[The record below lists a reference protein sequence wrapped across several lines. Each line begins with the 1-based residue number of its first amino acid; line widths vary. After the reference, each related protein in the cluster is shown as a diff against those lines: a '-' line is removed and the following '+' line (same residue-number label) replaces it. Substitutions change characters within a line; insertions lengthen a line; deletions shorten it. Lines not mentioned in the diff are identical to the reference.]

1 MIQWVQIVAVLLPLT
16 TYVWKSVNCLQ
27 SQIINV
33 YVDAVVLRFWCKNH
47 PSYGLCI
54 GKWLHQQYWTHGWC
68 QEWVQP
74 WCYSKFCRFYKSSAD
89 FQKLLISRNPHLVL
103 CHFEKKTLKYY
114 PSVLFKLQ
122 TGFWNNVLCDLY
134 TF

>member
-54 GKWLHQQYWTHGWC
+54 AKWLHQQYWTMGDVRNGFNHG
-68 QEWVQP
+68 VTA
-74 WCYSKFCRFYKSSAD
+74 SFVD
-89 FQKLLISRNPHLVL
+89 FTYHRLISRNPHLVL
-103 CHFEKKTLKYY
+103 CHFEEN
-114 PSVLFKLQ
+114 SV
-122 TGFWNNVLCDLY
+122 TPLY
-134 TF
+134 CLNYKEGSGITFYVIYIHSRTIH